1 MIGAMLNATVA
12 ALPCPARPVLATLAL
27 LLCAACGED
36 ETPGYPLD
44 DLLRAN
50 HLQVKGTHNSYHLD
64 PGLKIKPWAYSHL
77 PLERQLGEQ
86 GVRQL
91 ELDVYWDVAVKD
103 FRVYHV
109 KLVDEK
115 STCDLLSDCL
125 GAVKK
130 WSDANPTHQPIFIMV
145 EPKDDAE
152 PYPFASPYVELEKA
166 VLKTIPR
173 QRVITPDEVRG
184 SHSTLL
190 EAVETNGW
198 PTLGRSRGRLIL
210 ALLAG
215 EKMRKH
221 YTHGELHLNG
231 RLMFVTGAQGKDFG
245 VVASYNDPRKDMDRI
260 KAAVKKGLLV
270 RTRADSESV
279 EPAKGDTSK
288 LKAALASGAHYV
300 STDYP
305 ARTEQ
310 YDYVVE
316 IPGGTPARCNP
327 VHAPQ
332 GCTSAFI
339 EDSYP

>member
-1 MIGAMLNATVA
+1 MHYAGT
-12 ALPCPARPVLATLAL
+12 ALPCPARTALVAGAL

-36 ETPGYPLD
+36 EAPGYPLD
-44 DLLRAN
+44 HLLRAN
-50 HLQVKGTHNSYHLD
+50 HVQVKGTHNSYHLD
-64 PGLKIKPWAYSHL
+64 PGLEIKPWAYSHL

-130 WSDANPTHQPIFIMV
+130 WSDANPSHQPVFILV

-152 PYPFASPYVELEKA
+152 PYPFTSPYVELEKA
-166 VLKTIPR
+166 VLRTIPKK
-173 QRVITPDEVRG
+173 QLITPDDVRG
-184 SHSTLL
+184 SHGSLIK
-190 EAVETNGW
+190 AVEQDGW
-198 PTLGRSRGRLIL
+198 PTLGLARGRLIL

-221 YTHGELHLNG
+221 YTHDEQHLRG
-231 RLMFVTGAQGKDFG
+231 RLMFVTGAVGKPFG
-245 VVASYNDPRKDMDRI
+245 AVASYNDPRKDMDRI

-279 EPAKGDTSK
+279 EPAKGDTTK
-288 LKAALASGAHYV
+288 LQAALASGAHYV

-305 ARTEQ
+305 AKTDKF
-310 YDYVVE
+310 DYVVQ
-316 IPGGTPARCNP
+316 IPEGTPARCHP
-327 VHAPQ
+327 VNAPA
-332 GCTSAFI
+332 GCTSAAI
-339 EDSYP
+339 EDTYP